1 MEVCNNEL
9 IRTFEKVHIKFVK
22 RLHAVRFIYSD
33 VKLVPLLYRSFIF
46 TNNLNNINMFSVMFE
61 MFPFI
66 SRDIFLKIKNTIKQ
80 ALHFLA
86 TLASNYYN
94 NYFLNLLFNR
104 NPLRKYIH
112 RFKKKYT
119 RPIKRLNIKS
129 IISKLG
135 GFLQISLYLTHDNKN
150 DTDLEKKQ

>member
-1 MEVCNNEL
+1 
-9 IRTFEKVHIKFVK
+9 
-22 RLHAVRFIYSD
+22 
-33 VKLVPLLYRSFIF
+33 
-46 TNNLNNINMFSVMFE
+46 MFSVMFE

-86 TLASNYYN
+86 TLTSNYYN
-94 NYFLNLLFNR
+94 NYFLNMLFNR
-104 NPLRKYIH
+104 NPSVIRYVNIFIDL
-112 RFKKKYT
+112 KKKYT

-150 DTDLEKKQ
+150 DPDLEKKQ